1 MQLQYTYLSSPRSP
15 LPAPRSISFIPQS
28 SNAIKTMTIE
38 NLNTRGHLLTEQ
50 VNVNSANLDRL
61 STLEIVDL
69 FNQEDINTL
78 NAIAGARAELA
89 QAIDTIAD
97 ALRQGGRLFYIGA
110 GTSGRLGVLDAAE
123 CPPTFCTPPELVQGI
138 LAGGAGALVK
148 SSEGLEDIA
157 SDGAQAMV
165 ANHIGQHDVVVGI
178 TAGGTTP
185 YVHGAIES
193 AKQRGAKT
201 VFIACVPAN
210 QVASIADIEIRL
222 PVGPEILSGSTRLKS
237 GTVTKMAL
245 NILSTGAMVKLGK
258 VYGNRMVDVAVTNT
272 KLLDRALQMIE
283 DLTQLERE
291 AASELLEAS
300 GRSVK
305 VALLMHWNQI
315 DRDRAEQILAQNQ
328 GQLRVSKEQ

>member
-1 MQLQYTYLSSPRSP
+1 
-15 LPAPRSISFIPQS
+15 
-28 SNAIKTMTIE
+28 MTIE
-38 NLNTRGHLLTEQ
+38 RPSTRGHLLTEQ
-50 VNVNSANLDRL
+50 VNLNSANLDRL
-61 STLEIVDL
+61 STLELVDL
-69 FNQEDINTL
+69 FNKEDINTI
-78 NAIAGARAELA
+78 NAIAGARVELA
-89 QAIDTIAD
+89 NAIDLIATN
-97 ALRQGGRLFYIGA
+97 LRQGGRLFYIGA

-123 CPPTFCTPPELVQGI
+123 CPPTFCTPPELVQGL

-165 ANHIGQHDVVVGI
+165 DNNIGEHDVVVGI

-193 AKQRGAKT
+193 AQQRGAKT

-210 QVASIADIEIRL
+210 QVTSIADIDIRL
-222 PVGPEILSGSTRLKS
+222 PVGPEIVSGSTRLKS

-245 NILSTGAMVKLGK
+245 NILSTGSMVQLGK

-283 DLTQLERE
+283 DLTQLERA
-291 AASELLEAS
+291 AASDLLEAS

-305 VALLMHWNQI
+305 VALLMHWTKVDQSK
-315 DRDRAEQILAQNQ
+315 AEEILAQNQ
-328 GQLRVSKEQ
+328 GQLRSAVDSL

>member
-1 MQLQYTYLSSPRSP
+1 
-15 LPAPRSISFIPQS
+15 
-28 SNAIKTMTIE
+28 MTIE
-38 NLNTRGHLLTEQ
+38 NLSTRGHLLTEQ
-50 VNVNSANLDRL
+50 VNINSANLDRL
-61 STLEIVDL
+61 STLELVDL
-69 FNQEDINTL
+69 FNREDANTL
-78 NAIAGARAELA
+78 HAIASARTELA
-89 QAIDTIAD
+89 HAIDTIAN

-138 LAGGAGALVK
+138 LAGGAGALIK

-157 SDGAQAMV
+157 SDGAAAMV
-165 ANHIGQHDVVVGI
+165 ERNVGEHDVVVGI

-210 QVASIADIEIRL
+210 QVASIADIDIRL
-222 PVGPEILSGSTRLKS
+222 PVGAEILSGSTRLKS

-272 KLLDRALQMIE
+272 KLLDRALQMIQ
-283 DLTQLERE
+283 DLTQLERDAAQE
-291 AASELLEAS
+291 LLAAS
-300 GRSVK
+300 GKSVK
-305 VALLMHWNQI
+305 VALLMHWTKI
-315 DRDRAEQILAQNQ
+315 DRSQAEAILAQNH
-328 GQLRVSKEQ
+328 GQLRSAVDSL

>member
-1 MQLQYTYLSSPRSP
+1 
-15 LPAPRSISFIPQS
+15 
-28 SNAIKTMTIE
+28 MTTE

-61 STLEIVDL
+61 STLELVDL
-69 FNQEDINTL
+69 FNKEDVNTL

-89 QAIDTIAD
+89 AAIDTIAD
-97 ALRQGGRLFYIGA
+97 SLRQGGRLFYIGA

-138 LAGGAGALVK
+138 LAGGARALVK

-165 ANHIGQHDVVVGI
+165 DNNIGKHDVVVGI

-210 QVASIADIEIRL
+210 QVASSADIEIRL

-245 NILSTGAMVKLGK
+245 NILSTGSMVKLGK

-272 KLLDRALQMIE
+272 KLLDRALQMIQ
-283 DLTQLERE
+283 DLTQLERS
-291 AASELLEAS
+291 AASELLAAS

-305 VALLMHWNQI
+305 VALLMHWTQV
-315 DRDRAEQILAQNQ
+315 DRSKAETILAQNH
-328 GQLRVSKEQ
+328 GQLRAAVDSL

>member
-1 MQLQYTYLSSPRSP
+1 
-15 LPAPRSISFIPQS
+15 
-28 SNAIKTMTIE
+28 MTIDTP
-38 NLNTRGHLLTEQ
+38 NTRGHLLTEQ

-61 STLEIVDL
+61 STLELVDL
-69 FNQEDINTL
+69 FNKEDLNTL
-78 NAIAGARAELA
+78 NAIAGARQQLAE
-89 QAIDTIAD
+89 AIDTIAD
-97 ALRQGGRLFYIGA
+97 SLRQGGRLFYIGA

-138 LAGGAGALVK
+138 LAGGAGALIK

-165 ANHIGQHDVVVGI
+165 DNNIGRHDVVVGI
-178 TAGGTTP
+178 AAGGTTP

-201 VFIACVPAN
+201 VFMACVPAN
-210 QVASIADIEIRL
+210 QVTSTADIEIRL
-222 PVGPEILSGSTRLKS
+222 PVGAEILSGSTRLKS

-245 NILSTGAMVKLGK
+245 NILSTGTMVKLGK

-272 KLLDRALQMIE
+272 KLLDRALQMIQ
-283 DLTQLERE
+283 DLTQLERD

-305 VALLMHWNQI
+305 VALLMHWTKV
-315 DRDRAEQILAQNQ
+315 DRSQAEATLALHH
-328 GQLRVSKEQ
+328 GQLRAAVDSL

>member
-1 MQLQYTYLSSPRSP
+1 
-15 LPAPRSISFIPQS
+15 
-28 SNAIKTMTIE
+28 MTID
-38 NLNTRGHLLTEQ
+38 NLSTRGHLLTEQ

-61 STLEIVDL
+61 STLELVDL
-69 FNQEDINTL
+69 FNREDLNTID
-78 NAIAGARAELA
+78 AIAGARTEIAN
-89 QAIDTIAD
+89 AIDTIAD
-97 ALRQGGRLFYIGA
+97 SLRQGGRLFYIGA

-138 LAGGAGALVK
+138 LAGGAGALIK

-157 SDGAQAMV
+157 SDGAAAMV
-165 ANHIGQHDVVVGI
+165 ERNVGAHDVVVGI

-193 AKQRGAKT
+193 AKLRGAKT

-210 QVASIADIEIRL
+210 QVASSADIDIRL
-222 PVGPEILSGSTRLKS
+222 PVGAEILSGSTRLKS

-272 KLLDRALQMIE
+272 KLLDRALQMIQ
-283 DLTQLERE
+283 DLTQLERD
-291 AASELLEAS
+291 AAQELLVAS
-300 GRSVK
+300 GKSVK
-305 VALLMHWNQI
+305 VALLMHWTKV
-315 DRDRAEQILAQNQ
+315 DRSQAEAVLAQNH
-328 GQLRVSKEQ
+328 GQLRSAVDSL

>member
-1 MQLQYTYLSSPRSP
+1 M
-15 LPAPRSISFIPQS
+15 
-28 SNAIKTMTIE
+28 IE
-38 NLNTRGHLLTEQ
+38 NPNTRGHLLTEQ

-61 STLEIVDL
+61 STLELVDL
-69 FNQEDINTL
+69 FNKEDENTL
-78 NAIAGARAELA
+78 NAIAGARAELV

-97 ALRQGGRLFYIGA
+97 SLRQGGRLFYIGA

-157 SDGAQAMV
+157 SDGAKAMV
-165 ANHIGQHDVVVGI
+165 EHQIGLHDVVVGI

-201 VFIACVPAN
+201 VFIACVPVN
-210 QVASIADIEIRL
+210 QVASIADIDIRL
-222 PVGPEILSGSTRLKS
+222 PVGAEILSGSTRLKS

-272 KLLDRALQMIE
+272 KLLDRALNMIQ
-283 DLTQLERE
+283 DLTQLERD
-291 AASELLEAS
+291 AANELLAAS

-305 VALLMHWNQI
+305 VALLMHWTQI
-315 DRDRAEQILAQNQ
+315 DRSQAEAILSQHH
-328 GQLRVSKEQ
+328 GQLRSAVENTLDPSPIS

>member
-1 MQLQYTYLSSPRSP
+1 MTTETP
-15 LPAPRSISFIPQS
+15 
-28 SNAIKTMTIE
+28 NA
-38 NLNTRGHLLTEQ
+38 RGHLLTEQ

-61 STLEIVDL
+61 STLELVDL
-69 FNQEDINTL
+69 FNREDVNTL
-78 NAIAGARAELA
+78 KAIAGARAELA
-89 QAIDTIAD
+89 DAIDTIAD
-97 ALRQGGRLFYIGA
+97 SLRQGGRLFYIGA

-157 SDGAQAMV
+157 SDGAKAMID
-165 ANHIGQHDVVVGI
+165 NHIGQHDVVVGI

-193 AKQRGAKT
+193 AKQHGAKT

-210 QVASIADIEIRL
+210 QVASIADIDIRL

-245 NILSTGAMVKLGK
+245 NILSTGTMVKLGK

-272 KLLDRALQMIE
+272 KLLDRALQMIQ
-283 DLTQLERE
+283 DLTQLDRE

-305 VALLMHWNQI
+305 VALLMHWTQV
-315 DRDRAEQILAQNQ
+315 DRSQAEVTLAEHH
-328 GQLRVSKEQ
+328 GQLRSAVDITIEQ

>member
-1 MQLQYTYLSSPRSP
+1 MTLDSP
-15 LPAPRSISFIPQS
+15 
-28 SNAIKTMTIE
+28 
-38 NLNTRGHLLTEQ
+38 NTRAHLLTEQ

-61 STLEIVDL
+61 STLELVDL
-69 FNQEDINTL
+69 FNKEDINTI
-78 NAIAGARAELA
+78 NAIAGARVELA
-89 QAIDTIAD
+89 NAIDLIATN
-97 ALRQGGRLFYIGA
+97 LRQGGRLFYIGA

-123 CPPTFCTPPELVQGI
+123 CPPTFCTPPELVQGL

-165 ANHIGQHDVVVGI
+165 DNNIGEHDVVVGI

-210 QVASIADIEIRL
+210 QVASIADIDIRL
-222 PVGPEILSGSTRLKS
+222 PVGAEIVSGSTRLKS

-245 NILSTGAMVKLGK
+245 NILSTGSMVQLGK

-272 KLLDRALQMIE
+272 KLLDRALQMIQ
-283 DLTQLERE
+283 DLTQLERD

-305 VALLMHWNQI
+305 VALLMHWTKI
-315 DRDRAEQILAQNQ
+315 DRSKAEEILAQNQ
-328 GQLRVSKEQ
+328 GQLRSAVDSL

>member
-1 MQLQYTYLSSPRSP
+1 MPS
-15 LPAPRSISFIPQS
+15 
-28 SNAIKTMTIE
+28 E
-38 NLNTRGHLLTEQ
+38 NMNTRGHLLTEQ

-61 STLEIVDL
+61 STLELVDL
-69 FNQEDINTL
+69 FNREDLNTL

-89 QAIDTIAD
+89 SAIETIAD
-97 ALRQGGRLFYIGA
+97 SLLQGGRLFYIGA

-157 SDGAQAMV
+157 SDGAQAM
-165 ANHIGQHDVVVGI
+165 ADHQIGQHDVVVGI

-185 YVHGAIES
+185 YVHGAIDA

-210 QVASIADIEIRL
+210 QVASIADIDIRL

-245 NILSTGAMVKLGK
+245 NILSTGTMVKLGK

-272 KLLDRALQMIE
+272 KLLDRAVQMIQ

-291 AASELLEAS
+291 AASELLAAS

-305 VALLMHWNQI
+305 VALLMHWHQI
-315 DRDRAEQILAQNQ
+315 DRDRAEQILVKNH
-328 GQLRVSKEQ
+328 GQLRSAKER